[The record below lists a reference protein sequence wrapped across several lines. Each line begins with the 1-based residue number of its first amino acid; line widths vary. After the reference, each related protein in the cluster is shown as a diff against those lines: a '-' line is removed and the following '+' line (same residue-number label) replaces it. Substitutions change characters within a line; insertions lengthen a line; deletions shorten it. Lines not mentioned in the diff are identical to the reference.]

1 MVSHFANSAVQR
13 RRTMK
18 LCGHI
23 GRTEILVLVDYDSV
37 GTFVSTRLVD
47 QLLLDTRSIEPTRF
61 VAANGSPMI
70 FPYGFLTYNGLSRT
84 IHLSLMLE
92 SYRSNALIWCSV
104 RIGLRN
110 AVQCG
115 WTGSRKSCVSLCEIR
130 ELPCL
135 DYRIHG
141 HLVHQYL
148 PVSYTG

>member
-47 QLLLDTRSIEPTRF
+47 QLQLDTRSIEPTRF

-70 FPYGFLTYNGLSRT
+70 FSLRVPNLQWSIQNHSFISDAAVLPLKCFDLVLS
-84 IHLSLMLE
+84 E
-92 SYRSNALIWCSV
+92 DWFEECSPMWV
-104 RIGLRN
+104 DWVKKIMCFTLRN
-110 AVQCG
+110 QRVTLFG
-115 WTGSRKSCVSLCEIR
+115 L
-130 ELPCL
+130 
-135 DYRIHG
+135 
-141 HLVHQYL
+141 
-148 PVSYTG
+148 